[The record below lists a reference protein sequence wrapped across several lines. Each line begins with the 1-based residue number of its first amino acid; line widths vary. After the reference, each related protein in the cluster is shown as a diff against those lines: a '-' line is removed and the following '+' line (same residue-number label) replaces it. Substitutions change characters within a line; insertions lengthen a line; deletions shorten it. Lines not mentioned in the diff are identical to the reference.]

1 MRDKINATQ
10 IKALML
16 RSYRRFSNGEISE
29 TTAFRENT
37 MLANIL
43 KAIEASETEQ
53 RLQALEEALQVNKTF
68 DFEDEEE

>member
-1 MRDKINATQ
+1 MNNRLNATQ
-10 IKALML
+10 VKTLML

-43 KAIEASETEQ
+43 RAIEASETEQ
-53 RLQALEEALQVNKTF
+53 RLQAIEETLRSTKY
-68 DFEDEEE
+68 DDEED

>member
-1 MRDKINATQ
+1 MSDTINATQ
-10 IKALML
+10 VKTLML

-43 KAIEASETEQ
+43 KAIEASETEN
-53 RLQALEEALQVNKTF
+53 RLQAIETALRDSKL
-68 DFEDEEE
+68 DLDDEE

>member
-1 MRDKINATQ
+1 MSDTINATQ
-10 IKALML
+10 VKTLML

-43 KAIEASETEQ
+43 KAIEASETES
-53 RLQALEEALQVNKTF
+53 RLQAIETAIRDSKLDL
-68 DFEDEEE
+68 DDEE

>member
-1 MRDKINATQ
+1 MSDRLNATQ
-10 IKALML
+10 IKTLML

-29 TTAFRENT
+29 MTAFRENT

-53 RLQALEEALQVNKTF
+53 RLQAIEETLRSTA
-68 DFEDEEE
+68 DDD

>member
-1 MRDKINATQ
+1 MSDRLNATQ
-10 IKALML
+10 IKTLML

-53 RLQALEEALQVNKTF
+53 RLQAIEETLRSTA
-68 DFEDEEE
+68 DED

>member
-1 MRDKINATQ
+1 MSNTINATQ
-10 IKALML
+10 IKTLML

-43 KAIEASETEQ
+43 KAIEASETES
-53 RLQALEEALQVNKTF
+53 RLQAIETALRDTKL
-68 DFEDEEE
+68 DLDEED

>member
-1 MRDKINATQ
+1 MSESINASQ
-10 IKALML
+10 IKTLML

-43 KAIEASETEQ
+43 KAIEASETEK
-53 RLQALEEALQVNKTF
+53 RLQAIEETLRSTS
-68 DFEDEEE
+68 DDD

>member
-1 MRDKINATQ
+1 MSDTINATQ
-10 IKALML
+10 IKTLML

-43 KAIEASETEQ
+43 KAIEASETES
-53 RLQALEEALQVNKTF
+53 RLQAIETALRDTKL
-68 DFEDEEE
+68 DLDEED

>member
-1 MRDKINATQ
+1 MSDKINATQ
-10 IKALML
+10 IKTLML

-53 RLQALEEALQVNKTF
+53 RLQAIEETLRSTA
-68 DFEDEEE
+68 DED

>member
-1 MRDKINATQ
+1 MSDRLNATQ
-10 IKALML
+10 IKTLML

-43 KAIEASETEQ
+43 KTIEASETEQ
-53 RLQALEEALQVNKTF
+53 RLQAIEEALRSTAN
-68 DFEDEEE
+68 ED

>member
-1 MRDKINATQ
+1 MTDGLTASQVKT
-10 IKALML
+10 LML

-43 KAIEASETEQ
+43 KAIEASETEN
-53 RLQALEEALQVNKTF
+53 RLKAIEEAIRSTS
-68 DFEDEEE
+68 DDD

>member
-1 MRDKINATQ
+1 MSDHLNASQ
-10 IKALML
+10 IKTLML
-16 RSYRRFSNGEISE
+16 RSYRRFSNGDISE

-53 RLQALEEALQVNKTF
+53 RLKAIEETLRSTA
-68 DFEDEEE
+68 DED

>member
-1 MRDKINATQ
+1 MSDKINATQ
-10 IKALML
+10 IKTLML

-43 KAIEASETEQ
+43 KAIEASETEL
-53 RLQALEEALQVNKTF
+53 RLQAIEETLRATS
-68 DFEDEEE
+68 DDD

>member
-1 MRDKINATQ
+1 MSDQITATQ
-10 IKALML
+10 IKTLML

-53 RLQALEEALQVNKTF
+53 RLQAIEETLRTTA
-68 DFEDEEE
+68 DED

>member
-1 MRDKINATQ
+1 MSGTISASQ
-10 IKALML
+10 IKTLML

-43 KAIEASETEQ
+43 KAIEASETEE
-53 RLQALEEALQVNKTF
+53 RLKALEEAIRDTK
-68 DFEDEEE
+68 ED